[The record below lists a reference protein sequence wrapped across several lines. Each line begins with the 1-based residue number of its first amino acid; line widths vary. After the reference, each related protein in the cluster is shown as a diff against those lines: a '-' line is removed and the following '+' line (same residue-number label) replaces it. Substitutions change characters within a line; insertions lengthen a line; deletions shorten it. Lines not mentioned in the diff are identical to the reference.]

1 MALAPADF
9 YAYSRATGIPVPEDP
24 EERAAMAPEVA
35 AFRRNQLKAPEG
47 ELVMAGLRGFGPYK
61 NVNTAELEQR
71 RQELSGEAPR
81 QESNALQTLGLA
93 ALGLGAAAG
102 TVLGA
107 RQLLR
112 QAPAKKVSTGRGT
125 VLTDLTPAL
134 ETAKRYTAA
143 STTPPPS
150 KVAQPEAAVK
160 PSTID
165 LSDVIPEPTIE
176 ELEEALTAPRQYVYR
191 PKGGIQDVATEPSYA
206 DQLITDPNTGE
217 IFRRGKS
224 PESFAQT
231 YVPLGGKRTS
241 GSFLEFSKSA
251 SGETALQRLLNDPEL
266 KQLVAQQKRQEGAE
280 LGREAQRQMRIA
292 SAIES
297 EADQYLAQLRQESL
311 ASQALG
317 ALESGEDQMTGRI
330 MRGVQRNEDLDAS
343 QINELAVQT
352 GNVNTAAALTP
363 DGIPTDQTD
372 LWGTATVPKPV
383 STKQNPTL
391 LLPAAAVSPREKAQQ
406 FLQNRFN
413 ELGAIIPGPYRRER
427 AMASDPAVAEAIE
440 LYASTGDPNVLS
452 RFSSAPSSPL
462 TVKPMVQMAINQ
474 EELPTKTFFKATGY
488 PEYVGDLLQE
498 DIELTNQI
506 SQLGLQQQN
515 LIKEAK
521 ELGEQ
526 ELMLRVAMD
535 RDPPSGGTYT
545 KMFAQVK
552 NKQQNLPDPASLNVD
567 LGDAISQREFVR
579 NQMNS
584 LQNLGSTY
592 RLTNVQEGVRPYF
605 EYDELGRIIPATL
618 ELRTARQ
625 SVDLG
630 PKTKGGRFFA
640 EYDPEGQT
648 GSTKGIYGV
657 EQTRKQSSASTRP
670 TELTMSELVRE
681 GMEQASASPEGDVP
695 IPPSVEQIT
704 ERRPTAVA
712 KRSIEASEI
721 VRRAMIE
728 GRDPQMILRQRGF
741 RV

>member
-9 YAYSRATGIPVPEDP
+9 YAYSRATGVPVPEDP
-24 EERAAMAPEVA
+24 EERAKMAPEVA
-35 AFRRNQLKAPEG
+35 EFRRNQLKAP
-47 ELVMAGLRGFGPYK
+47 K
-61 NVNTAELEQR
+61 
-71 RQELSGEAPR
+71 

-102 TVLGA
+102 IGTLLMA
-107 RQLLR
+107 RNPLLR
-112 QAPAKKVSTGRGT
+112 AAPAKKVSTSRGT
-125 VLTDLTPAL
+125 TLTDLTPEL
-134 ETAKRYTAA
+134 ETAKRYTT
-143 STTPPPS
+143 SRTTPPPS
-150 KVAQPEAAVK
+150 KVAEPEAAVK

-165 LSDVIPEPTIE
+165 LSNAIPEPTIE
-176 ELEEALTAPRQYVYR
+176 ELEAALNAPRQYVYR
-191 PKGGIQDVATEPSYA
+191 PKGGIQDVVTDPVYA
-206 DQLITDPNTGE
+206 NQLITDPNTGE

-231 YVPLGGKRTS
+231 YISLRPELTGQKTDLPLKRTP
-241 GSFLEFSKSA
+241 GTFLEFSESA
-251 SGETALQRLLNDPEL
+251 SGKTARQRLLTDPEL

-297 EADQYLAQLRQESL
+297 EADEYLAQLRQEAL
-311 ASQALG
+311 ANQTLG

-330 MRGVQRNEDLDAS
+330 MRGVQRNEDLDVS

-352 GNVNTAAALTP
+352 GDVNTATSLTS
-363 DGIPTDQTD
+363 DGIPLDQTD

-406 FLQNRFN
+406 FFQNRFN
-413 ELGAIIPGPYRRER
+413 QLGATIGGPYRRER
-427 AMASDPAVAEAIE
+427 AMASDPAVAEAVE

-488 PEYVGDLLQE
+488 PEYVGDLLQK

-515 LIKEAK
+515 LINQAK

-535 RDPPSGGTYT
+535 RDPPHGGAYT

-567 LGDAISQREFVR
+567 LGDAIAERDFVR

-584 LQNLGSTY
+584 LQDLGSTY

-605 EYDELGRIIPATL
+605 EYDELNRIIPSTL

-625 SVDLG
+625 TVDLG

-657 EQTRKQSSASTRP
+657 EQTRKQSSALTRP

-681 GMEQASASPEGDVP
+681 GMEQAVASPEGDIP

>member
-9 YAYSRATGIPVPEDP
+9 YAYSRATGAPVPEDP
-24 EERAAMAPEVA
+24 EERAAMAPEVL
-35 AFRRNQLKAPEG
+35 AFRRNQLRAPE
-47 ELVMAGLRGFGPYK
+47 P
-61 NVNTAELEQR
+61 
-71 RQELSGEAPR
+71 
-81 QESNALQTLGLA
+81 ESNPLA
-93 ALGLGAAAG
+93 TFGAVAAGLGALAGGAYAARRL
-102 TVLGA
+102 LGKP
-107 RQLLR
+107 
-112 QAPAKKVSTGRGT
+112 QAKPV
-125 VLTDLTPAL
+125 V
-134 ETAKRYTAA
+134 
-143 STTPPPS
+143 PPS
-150 KVAQPEAAVK
+150 KLATTTQNLTSEGRANITSLARQQAAQE
-160 PSTID
+160 
-165 LSDVIPEPTIE
+165 
-176 ELEEALTAPRQYVYR
+176 
-191 PKGGIQDVATEPSYA
+191 TE
-206 DQLITDPNTGE
+206 
-217 IFRRGKS
+217 R
-224 PESFAQT
+224 
-231 YVPLGGKRTS
+231 
-241 GSFLEFSKSA
+241 
-251 SGETALQRLLNDPEL
+251 
-266 KQLVAQQKRQEGAE
+266 
-280 LGREAQRQMRIA
+280 
-292 SAIES
+292 
-297 EADQYLAQLRQESL
+297 QLRQERPQGVVQTDL
-311 ASQALG
+311 GYVDDILNDPGLRSQVEYEEFTRNLTGPELSQLRSAESKSRGEYRGLVTEIGDEIIAQERAKIQSQTLG
-317 ALESGEDQMTGRI
+317 ALESGEDQVTGRI

-343 QINELAVQT
+343 QVNELAVQT
-352 GNVNTAAALTP
+352 GDATLATATTT
-363 DGIPTDQTD
+363 DGIPVDQTD
-372 LWGTATVPKPV
+372 LWGTSTVPKSV

-391 LLPAAAVSPREKAQQ
+391 LLPAAAVSLREKAQQ

-413 ELGAIIPGPYRRER
+413 ELGATIRGSSRRER

-440 LYASTGDPNVLS
+440 LYAATGDPNVLS
-452 RFSSAPSSPL
+452 RFSSAPSSPV

-515 LIKEAK
+515 LINEAK

-535 RDPPSGGTYT
+535 RDPPSGGAYT
-545 KMFAQVK
+545 KMFAQLK
-552 NKQQNLPDPASLNVD
+552 NKQQNLPDPESLNVD

-579 NQMNS
+579 NQINS
-584 LQNLGSTY
+584 LQDLGSTY

-630 PKTKGGRFFA
+630 PKTKGGRYFA

-657 EQTRKQSSASTRP
+657 EQTSKRSSASTRP

-681 GMEQASASPEGDVP
+681 GMEQATASPEGDVP
-695 IPPSVEQIT
+695 IPPPIEQIT
-704 ERRPTAVA
+704 ERRPTMAA

-741 RV
+741 KV